1 MALTDAEK
9 KRRRDIRDARAK
21 QADQQ
26 RGNGY
31 VTDAALADALEPLL
45 EGLFLEGHTH
55 VAAASPCTVAKLAC
69 QLERLLIAN
78 GIVPQSKRA
87 DDPDAYAHD
96 LQRIEDQG
104 FRKEFKAQCRRVAHK
119 KVKD

>member
-1 MALTDAEK
+1 MALTDLEK

-26 RGNGY
+26 RGS
-31 VTDAALADALEPLL
+31 DAALANALEPLL
-45 EGLFLEGHTH
+45 QGLFLEGHTH

-104 FRKEFKAQCRRVAHK
+104 FRKEFKAQCREAMQK
-119 KVKD
+119 EVKD